1 MAAKGSE
8 LASISY
14 NSQLSSAIGSVSITN
29 QQDVIDATE
38 IGNARRKYLPGIGS
52 TTATCEIYYDQG
64 DAACAAMET
73 AANTNAAAQSLV
85 ITLTTNM
92 TYSGNAYVTE
102 FTPTASINDI
112 IRANVTFQF
121 TGTVTIA

>member
-14 NSQLSSAIGSVSITN
+14 NSQLSSAIGSVSVSNIR
-29 QQDVIDATE
+29 DVIETTE
-38 IGNARRKYLPGIGS
+38 IGDARKTYISGS
-52 TTATCEIYYDQG
+52 GTVTAQCEIYYDQG
-64 DAACAAMET
+64 DGACAAMET
-73 AANTNAAAQSLV
+73 AANTNAAAATTV
-85 ITLTTNM
+85 ITLTTGM
-92 TYSGNAYVTE
+92 TYTGSAFVTE
-102 FTPTASINDI
+102 FTPTATINDI